1 MMISNQNEASVKMN
15 KFSRISKTRVM
26 NYALIIIA
34 LLVIFACKKDKTD
47 NDQGAQYLTLTVNGD
62 IERQIIH
69 GFGASD
75 SWSCQFIGK
84 NWPDAKKNQ
93 LADWLF
99 STELE
104 NRNPKGIGLNIWR
117 FNIGG
122 GSAAQGGNSG
132 IGDEWRR
139 AESFMI
145 LNGKY
150 DWTQQQGQRWFLK
163 AAKQRGVDNF
173 IGFTNS
179 PPVALTKNG
188 KAYSS
193 DKNYYNLSAENYNAY
208 AGYLAEIVLKTA
220 ENDGVTFD
228 YISPFNEPQWDW
240 TDGGQEGTPAQN
252 SEIATIIKVIDQ
264 TFSDKNISAKI
275 EIPESAQLN
284 YIYEFDNKPNRGKQA
299 HEFFNSSSPNY
310 VGNLK
315 NVAKKIAGHSYY
327 TTWPLSRLEQT
338 RLSVKNE
345 ISSVTEPIEFW
356 MTEYCVLENN
366 EEISGGG
373 RDLGMSTALYVA
385 RVIFSDLALANAN
398 SWQWWLAISPY
409 DYKDGLV
416 YTDYDKFDG
425 QIFDSKTLWAFGNY
439 SRFIRPGMKRVA
451 LSRSDGRGDGQ
462 TLDNLMATSFVSD
475 DKSKTTIVLVN
486 YRESSIPIKLE
497 LKDIPNSANLKIY
510 LTDGKQENDL
520 AYKGTF
526 NINDVYTVPPRC
538 VVTITNQ
545 E

>member
-1 MMISNQNEASVKMN
+1 
-15 KFSRISKTRVM
+15 
-26 NYALIIIA
+26 
-34 LLVIFACKKDKTD
+34 
-47 NDQGAQYLTLTVNGD
+47 
-62 IERQIIH
+62 
-69 GFGASD
+69 
-75 SWSCQFIGK
+75 
-84 NWPDAKKNQ
+84 
-93 LADWLF
+93 
-99 STELE
+99 
-104 NRNPKGIGLNIWR
+104 
-117 FNIGG
+117 
-122 GSAAQGGNSG
+122 
-132 IGDEWRR
+132 
-139 AESFMI
+139 
-145 LNGKY
+145 
-150 DWTQQQGQRWFLK
+150 
-163 AAKQRGVDNF
+163 
-173 IGFTNS
+173 
-179 PPVALTKNG
+179 
-188 KAYSS
+188 
-193 DKNYYNLSAENYNAY
+193 
-208 AGYLAEIVLKTA
+208 
-220 ENDGVTFD
+220 
-228 YISPFNEPQWDW
+228 
-240 TDGGQEGTPAQN
+240 
-252 SEIATIIKVIDQ
+252 
-264 TFSDKNISAKI
+264 
-275 EIPESAQLN
+275 
-284 YIYEFDNKPNRGKQA
+284 
-299 HEFFNSSSPNY
+299 

-462 TLDNLMATSFVSD
+462 TLDNLMASSFVSD

-538 VVTITNQ
+538 VVTITNHD
-545 E
+545 